1 LKIIIIAAI
10 AKNRVIGRKDGEM
23 SWHVKEEFQHFKE
36 TTFGS
41 AIIMGRKTYE
51 TLGKPLKGREN
62 IIITRD
68 KNYATIFNDVQIFN
82 SLQASLDYFMTKGY
96 DKIFI
101 IGGGEIFKQA
111 LPIADEM
118 ILSFMK
124 FDAEGEVLFPEFK
137 ENEWRKISSEDRG
150 KFEIVRFIK
159 TDDKTN

>member
-1 LKIIIIAAI
+1 MKIIIIAAI